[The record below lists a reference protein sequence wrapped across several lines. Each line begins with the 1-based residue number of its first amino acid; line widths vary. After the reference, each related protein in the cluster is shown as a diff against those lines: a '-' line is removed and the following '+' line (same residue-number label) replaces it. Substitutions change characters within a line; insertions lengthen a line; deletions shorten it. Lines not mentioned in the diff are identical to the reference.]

1 MLSGLEYLPGL
12 GKSDHVV
19 LRFGLNCYTTWSVSE
34 IKRLN
39 FHRANFSQ
47 LSSMIGDIDWQ
58 CLTLLDLEAAYTYF
72 KESLAKVVA
81 DCIPTVRGP
90 QSKKNIYMN
99 SHALRLKRRKNQLWH
114 RYLQSQEP
122 LDLARFRTC
131 RNRLRSL
138 TGKLRQEFDSRLV
151 ADLKEITHLRHFFK
165 SIVNNFHITVFHS
178 LFRNTYYFPN

>member
-12 GKSDHVV
+12 GKRDHVV
-19 LRFGLNCYTTWSVSE
+19 LRFGLNCYTTRSVSQ

-47 LSSMIGDIDWQ
+47 LSSMIVDIDWQ

-81 DCIPTVRGP
+81 DGIPTVTGP

-99 SHALRLKRRKNQLWH
+99 SHALMLKRRKN
-114 RYLQSQEP
+114 
-122 LDLARFRTC
+122 
-131 RNRLRSL
+131 
-138 TGKLRQEFDSRLV
+138 
-151 ADLKEITHLRHFFK
+151 
-165 SIVNNFHITVFHS
+165 
-178 LFRNTYYFPN
+178 